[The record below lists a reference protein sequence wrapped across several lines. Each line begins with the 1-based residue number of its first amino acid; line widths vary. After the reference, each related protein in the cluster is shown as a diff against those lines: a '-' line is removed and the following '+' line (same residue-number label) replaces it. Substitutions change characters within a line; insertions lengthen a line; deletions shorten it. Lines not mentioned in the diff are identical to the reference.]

1 MSDLFFTVI
10 NYYKRMRT
18 HEVKCYK
25 RFLELNEE
33 GDPSKSKSLIL
44 LKILEAK
51 KSLSEEESIKRIYGE
66 NSQKNKLAF
75 RKLLERF
82 RDKMYDS
89 NFLDSNLFRS
99 EFNSPYYMAIMESKK
114 LIGIAYNVISRG
126 VSLKETNRLLNK
138 GLSISQDFE
147 FYDEVIN
154 FLNIKFVVFGQNPE
168 SPEAKKIIHDLYF
181 AIECKDVCL
190 KSQILS
196 YKYINSI
203 QYKSNHNP
211 ILIDEIRDAA
221 DQAKKYYEKYKL
233 WNLYYNWTMLE
244 MQYCHYVDDYK
255 TAESYNKE
263 LIIAM
268 KTKSALRQYNKISM
282 GYNNLGYT
290 QAYLYKFLDAVESAN
305 EAMKY
310 AVIMPSVQNMYIESK
325 AILNIYLLQY
335 EESAELLERII
346 ADGDLGNSPEQLSRR
361 KYLLSTVKYL
371 QKKYKESFILLQDTK
386 EIEDEKEGWN
396 IGIRLLQIY
405 LTLETNKV
413 DLADQRI
420 ESLRKHIERTTKM
433 KSLRKRDVVL
443 FRILRQL
450 AYTGFDF
457 KEVWETRQKD
467 FVLLKSNEKDYKWMP
482 RSHELIIFDQWF
494 FAKVVNKEYIPVFP
508 SPTENDDPVS

>member
-1 MSDLFFTVI
+1 
-10 NYYKRMRT
+10 MRT
-18 HEVKCYK
+18 HEVKCFK

-51 KSLSEEESIKRIYGE
+51 KLLLEEEAIIKIYGE

-82 RDKMYDS
+82 RDKMYES
-89 NFLDSNLFRS
+89 NFLDSNLYRS
-99 EFNSPYYMAIMESKK
+99 EYNSPFYMAIMESKK
-114 LIGIAYNVISRG
+114 LIGVAYNVISRG
-126 VSLKETNRLLNK
+126 VSVKEINRLINK
-138 GLSISQDFE
+138 GLSISQEFE
-147 FYDEVIN
+147 FFDEVIN
-154 FLNIKFVVFGQNPE
+154 FLNIKFIVFGLNPDTTE
-168 SPEAKKIIHDLYF
+168 SKTIVYEIYK
-181 AIECKDVCL
+181 AIEHKDACL
-190 KSQILS
+190 KSQILL
-196 YKYINSI
+196 YRYVHNI
-203 QYKSNHNP
+203 QYKSSHDP
-211 ILIDEIRDAA
+211 LLVDEIRQAA
-221 DQAKKYYEKYKL
+221 DQTKSYYEKYKL
-233 WNLYYNWTMLE
+233 WNLYYNWLNLE

-310 AVIMPSVQNMYIESK
+310 AVLMPNVQNMYIESK

-371 QKKYKESFILLQDTK
+371 QKKYKESFMLLQDTK
-386 EIEDEKEGWN
+386 EIEEEKEGWN
-396 IGIRLLQIY
+396 IGIRLMQIF

-433 KSLRKRDVVL
+433 KSLRKRDVVI

-494 FAKVVNKEYIPVFP
+494 FSKVVNKEYHPVFP
-508 SPTENDDPVS
+508 SPEEDNNPVS